1 MKKVISLVLVL
12 LLTACSP
19 TELTMDFNFINSVG
33 KSLDDVCGQL
43 NISKDKVTQS
53 KLQGRYDIDIP
64 VKYENVEFSPYL
76 MFGDYNDKT
85 DVLYG
90 GGYEYITSDKGEEL
104 TKLVTSLKTT
114 LTEKYGEPTTYE
126 GLSNIIG
133 DTTDFTQYSSGELT
147 EQWTTSGENSGN
159 ITLKLIFDQGEV
171 MVQIEYIL
179 TVTR

>member
-33 KSLDDVCGQL
+33 KSLDDVCSQL

-64 VKYENVEFSPYL
+64 VKYEDVEFSPYL

-90 GGYEYITSDKGEEL
+90 GGYEYITFWYMSPWQTG
-104 TKLVTSLKTT
+104 TSFPQL
-114 LTEKYGEPTTYE
+114 
-126 GLSNIIG
+126 
-133 DTTDFTQYSSGELT
+133 
-147 EQWTTSGENSGN
+147 
-159 ITLKLIFDQGEV
+159 
-171 MVQIEYIL
+171 
-179 TVTR
+179 